1 MLNEDKSEKVEIDLK
16 LRRNYLDFRCSPV
29 LIGIGDGGTRV
40 LLRFLPCKFKRKR
53 DGENEESE
61 REEMKG
67 RPKFIRRRFFCF
79 SKGKNLTGS
88 LYVVL
93 A

>member
-53 DGENEESE
+53 DGENEEE
-61 REEMKG
+61 
-67 RPKFIRRRFFCF
+67 
-79 SKGKNLTGS
+79 
-88 LYVVL
+88 
-93 A
+93 